1 MMKRIG
7 IYFNPEVKTK
17 EIIFELLDK
26 FNKTKGLS
34 FYKFEEQKEIIPP
47 FIMTINKKDFSKL
60 DGILSFGGDGTFL
73 RATKFSLETGA
84 PLLGI
89 NLGKLGFLSESSI
102 DELEKSVDDLI
113 NNKFN
118 IQKRMLLRI
127 TLKRHKKTIFKAIAL
142 NDAVIY
148 KGFTPKL
155 INLKFY
161 TNERFVLETRSDG
174 IIISTPTGS
183 TAYSLSAGGP
193 IISPLIDA
201 FVVTQLNPHILGM
214 RSMVFSP
221 DDRLKFKIK
230 EQECVLQL
238 DGNNVQ
244 QLLPGDEIIIVKA
257 SEKVKF
263 IKLTNKTFYQI
274 LRKKLYMGK
283 MNVKKSS
290 H

>member
-1 MMKRIG
+1 MKKIG
-7 IYFNPEVKTK
+7 VYFNPDIKTK
-17 EIIFELLDK
+17 DTIFNLLDN

-34 FYKFEEQKEIIPP
+34 FYKFEEQKEIIPS

-118 IQKRMLLRI
+118 IQKRMLLRVI
-127 TLKRHKKTIFKAIAL
+127 LKRSKKAIFNAIAL
-142 NDAVIY
+142 NDVVIY
-148 KGFTPKL
+148 KGVTPKL

-174 IIISTPTGS
+174 IIISTSTGS

-230 EQECVLQL
+230 EQKCMLQL

-244 QLLPGDEIIIVKA
+244 QLLPHDEIVVIKA
-257 SEKVKF
+257 PQKVKF

-274 LRKKLYMGK
+274 LRKKLHMGK
-283 MNVKKSS
+283 MNVKKST